1 MPAKSKS
8 RRATLDEVAKR
19 ARVGIATVDRVL
31 NERGGVSLKTSAKV
45 LAAARELRLKR
56 LLPTPHHRIVRI
68 EVLLTR
74 PETPFFSRV
83 NDEFRRLSTGLD
95 HSIVVQRTLL
105 PDERPETMARAMRQ
119 SGADAIIVYTLE
131 HEAIHK
137 AVAANAARGVATIT
151 IVSDLPNSKRRA
163 YAGIDHYQAGRTA
176 GYFVARMAPRAGPVL
191 VLCNHVT
198 FNAHAA
204 RIKGFGSYLAAVDR
218 GLRLTEILEGED
230 DEQRSELVVREAL
243 RRHPGT
249 VALYN
254 TGGANQAVAAAI
266 QRLEPKLVFIGHELN
281 DVSRELLKDGVMALV
296 IDQNPDLQARLA
308 LEIALESVGL
318 EGPRWMT
325 AARRKAVPFTLYG
338 PENLLDS
345 APP

>member
-8 RRATLDEVAKR
+8 RRATLVEVAKR

-45 LAAARELRLKR
+45 LTAARDLRLKR
-56 LLPTPHHRIVRI
+56 HLPAPHHRIVRI

-74 PETPFFSRV
+74 PETPFFSRM
-83 NDEFRRLSTGLD
+83 NDEFRRLSGSLD

-105 PDERPETMARAMRQ
+105 PDEKPETMARAMRQ
-119 SGADAIIVYTLE
+119 SSADVIIVYTLE

-151 IVSDLPNSKRRA
+151 IVSDLPNSKRHA

-176 GYFVARMAPRAGPVL
+176 GYFVARMASSAGPIL
-191 VLCNHVT
+191 VLCNHMT

-204 RIKGFGSYLAAVDR
+204 RIKGFGDYLAADLP
-218 GLRLTEILEGED
+218 GLQITEILEGED

-243 RRHPGT
+243 RRHPGA
-249 VALYN
+249 VAIYN
-254 TGGANQAVAAAI
+254 TGGANLAVAAAV
-266 QRLEPKLVFIGHELN
+266 QRFDLKPVFIGHELN
-281 DVSRELLKDGVMALV
+281 ETSRTLLDDGVMALV
-296 IDQNPDLQARLA
+296 IDQNPDQQARLA
-308 LEIALESVGL
+308 LEIALESLGF
-318 EGPRWMT
+318 EGPPWIT
-325 AARRKAVPFTLYG
+325 TPRRAAVPFTLYG
-338 PENLLDS
+338 PENL
-345 APP
+345 PP

>member
-8 RRATLDEVAKR
+8 RRATLAEVAKR

-45 LAAARELRLKR
+45 LAAAREIRLKR
-56 LLPTPHHRIVRI
+56 LLPTPHHRIIRI

-74 PETPFFSRV
+74 PETPFFARM
-83 NDEFRRLSTGLD
+83 NDEFRRLSAGLN

-105 PDERPETMARAMRQ
+105 PDEKPETMARAMRQ

-176 GYFVARMAPRAGPVL
+176 GYFAVRMAHRAGPVL

-204 RIKGFGSYLAAVDR
+204 RIKGFKDYIDAAPP
-218 GLRLTEILEGED
+218 GLQITEILEGED

-243 RRHPGT
+243 RRHPGA
-249 VALYN
+249 VAIYN
-254 TGGANQAVAAAI
+254 TGGANQAVAAAT
-266 QRLEPKLVFIGHELN
+266 QKLDPRPIFIGHELN
-281 DVSRELLKDGVMALV
+281 DTSRKLLDNGVMALV
-296 IDQNPDLQARLA
+296 IDQNPDQQARLA
-308 LEIALESVGL
+308 LEIALDVIGL
-318 EGPRWMT
+318 EGPLWI
-325 AARRKAVPFTLYG
+325 APPRRTSVPFTLYG
-338 PENLLDS
+338 PENIPL
-345 APP
+345 

>member
-8 RRATLDEVAKR
+8 RRATLAEVAKR

-31 NERGGVSLKTSAKV
+31 NERGGVSLKTSAKI

-56 LLPTPHHRIVRI
+56 LLPTPHHRIIRI

-74 PETPFFSRV
+74 PETPFFSRM
-83 NDEFRRLSTGLD
+83 NDEFRRLSAGLD
-95 HSIVVQRTLL
+95 HSIVVQRTHL

-119 SGADAIIVYTLE
+119 SSADVIIVYTLE

-176 GYFVARMAPRAGPVL
+176 GYFVGRMTSRVGPVL

-204 RIKGFGSYLAAVDR
+204 RIKGFGDYLGGAR
-218 GLRLTEILEGED
+218 SGLQITEVLEGED

-243 RRHPGT
+243 RRHPDA
-249 VALYN
+249 VAIYN
-254 TGGANQAVAAAI
+254 TGGANQAVAFAI
-266 QRLEPKLVFIGHELN
+266 QRLTPRPVFIGHELN
-281 DVSRELLKDGVMALV
+281 ETSRRLLMDGVMALV
-296 IDQNPDLQARLA
+296 IDQNPDQQARLA

-318 EGPRWMT
+318 EGPPWI
-325 AARRKAVPFTLYG
+325 APPRRTAVPFTLYG
-338 PENLLDS
+338 PENI
-345 APP
+345 P